1 MLIIFT
7 AGFPVVIFLLLFMNR
22 KRLQTPSVRAQ
33 LGFLYVS
40 FRPNAGEFWEVHE
53 LLRKL
58 MLMGA
63 LVLIESTKVRMI
75 VALLVCVVSVMS
87 LNYFRPH
94 KNVVV
99 LCVAQV
105 SFLLT
110 SFKYILA
117 IVLDD
122 VTQDERMMLGWVLI
136 FLDVCFVL
144 GSICSL
150 FAVVYVLSSRV
161 KEENEE
167 ERSSGEKV
175 LKVAGSTT
183 KVVPSR
189 NVNKQLQGDIRA
201 WGRDGGGG
209 GDDDGGKNDTSGA
222 KNDTSG
228 AKNDKSGAKNDTIS
242 AAQQRRESRRSS
254 HRRSINSE
262 HAKL

>member
-1 MLIIFT
+1 MAI
-7 AGFPVVIFLLLFMNR
+7 VVSCGN
-22 KRLQTPSVRAQ
+22 
-33 LGFLYVS
+33 YVS

-161 KEENEE
+161 KEDNEE
-167 ERSSGEKV
+167 EKSSGEKV

-209 GDDDGGKNDTSGA
+209 GDGA
-222 KNDTSG
+222 KNDTS
-228 AKNDKSGAKNDTIS
+228 AAKNDTSAAENDTS

-262 HAKL
+262 QAML

>member
-150 FAVVYVLSSRV
+150 FAVFYLLSSHV
-161 KEENEE
+161 KEDNEE
-167 ERSSGEKV
+167 EQSSGEKV
-175 LKVAGSTT
+175 LKVVGSTT

-189 NVNKQLQGDIRA
+189 NVNKKLQRDTCISA
-201 WGRDGGGG
+201 WGRNGGG
-209 GDDDGGKNDTSGA
+209 GDDDGGKNDTSG
-222 KNDTSG
+222 T
-228 AKNDKSGAKNDTIS
+228 KNDKSGAKNDTS

-262 HAKL
+262 QAML

>member
-1 MLIIFT
+1 MERGKRFQD
-7 AGFPVVIFLLLFMNR
+7 GM
-22 KRLQTPSVRAQ
+22 RLQTPSVRAQ

-53 LLRKL
+53 VLRKL
-58 MLMGA
+58 VLMGA
-63 LVLIESTKVRMI
+63 LVLIESTEVRMV
-75 VALLVCVVSVMS
+75 VALLVCVISVMN

-99 LCVAQV
+99 LRVAQT

-117 IVLDD
+117 IALDD
-122 VTQDERMMLGWVLI
+122 VAKKEREMLGWVLI
-136 FLDVCFVL
+136 VLDVCFVL
-144 GSICSL
+144 GSIGCV
-150 FAVVYVLSSRV
+150 FAVFYLLSSHV
-161 KEENEE
+161 KEDIEE
-167 ERSSGEKV
+167 EKSSEKV
-175 LKVAGSTT
+175 KVKVMGSTT

-189 NVNKQLQGDIRA
+189 NVNKKLQRDISA

-209 GDDDGGKNDTSGA
+209 GDDA
-222 KNDTSG
+222 KNDT
-228 AKNDKSGAKNDTIS
+228 S

-262 HAKL
+262 NAML